1 MVNPKFITHSDPEV
15 DETDVLPRTK
25 RSLPTSVS
33 TPEKSPGQKKI
44 SKTSQNPAKTTRKIS
59 ARKSLGCHFDSNAN
73 ENVDALLN
81 IDDIIS
87 LEPEQSTRVKV
98 LVLWPSG
105 KTDVRVPDRK
115 ENINLLKN
123 IALKTWTA
131 VANAIL
137 THSELR
143 QDILRALWRT
153 LNSEVKN
160 YCSSDFVLK
169 HRTPKELIAF
179 SNCSLVKEVSTECP
193 FWSLRISGA
202 CGVNIKENSTEAQI
216 MPSLLPALL
225 QHGFET
231 SLCLLWRTGF
241 QAFCFTVA
249 CHIKI
254 SLALTDW
261 VSVCHQR

>member
-1 MVNPKFITHSDPEV
+1 M
-15 DETDVLPRTK
+15 
-25 RSLPTSVS
+25 
-33 TPEKSPGQKKI
+33 
-44 SKTSQNPAKTTRKIS
+44 
-59 ARKSLGCHFDSNAN
+59 
-73 ENVDALLN
+73 
-81 IDDIIS
+81 
-87 LEPEQSTRVKV
+87 
-98 LVLWPSG
+98 
-105 KTDVRVPDRK
+105 
-115 ENINLLKN
+115 KN
-123 IALKTWTA
+123 IALKNWTA

-137 THSELR
+137 THSELQ

-160 YCSSDFVLK
+160 YCSSDSVLK

-193 FWSLRISGA
+193 FWSLRISEA
-202 CGVNIKENSTEAQI
+202 CGVNIKENSTEAQK

-254 SLALTDW
+254 SLALTD
-261 VSVCHQR
+261 